1 MRNIRI
7 ITAMECG
14 LRVGNGYDVHQLAKG
29 YKLVLGGVVIPHEK
43 GCVAHSDG
51 DVVLHALC
59 DALLG
64 ALSLGDIGQHF
75 PDTSDEYLGIDSK
88 ILLERTYSMVKDKGY
103 ALVNADITLLL
114 QKPKVA
120 PYVALMKETIASVIA
135 VPASSISVKATTT
148 EHLGYVGREEGISCY
163 ATVLLSKQ

>member
-1 MRNIRI
+1 MMRI
-7 ITAMECG
+7 
-14 LRVGNGYDVHQLAKG
+14 GNGYDVHRLAKG
-29 YKLVLGGVVIPHEK
+29 YRLVLGGVEIPHEK

-88 ILLERTYSMVKDKGY
+88 ILLERTYSMVKEEGY
-103 ALVNADITLLL
+103 SLVNADITLLL
-114 QKPKVA
+114 QKPKIA
-120 PYVALMKETIASVIA
+120 PYIAQMKDSIASVLG
-135 VPASSISVKATTT
+135 VPANSISVKATTT
-148 EHLGYVGREEGISCY
+148 ERLGYIGREEGVSCY
-163 ATVLLSKQ
+163 ATILLSKS